1 MNTLEVR
8 NIREREKQEIEI
20 KLKNARVE
28 KKHQKIQVAL
38 NGQNPPASSRLS
50 NYQNTA
56 RAQPR
61 TREDKE
67 VQTEPTQEKK
77 IIEFI
82 DNSPPKK
89 EEKLEEIRLIYSATP
104 PKLEIL

>member
-38 NGQNPPASSRLS
+38 NAQNPPASSR
-50 NYQNTA
+50 A

-77 IIEFI
+77 IVEFI